1 MNKIFAIAKKE
12 LAAFFK
18 SPTATIVLVV
28 TISSFN
34 VFFYL
39 IIGER
44 KEASLREVFK
54 VMEFFFIFIIPILTM
69 GVFSEEKRSGTM
81 EFLMTTPTTN
91 TEIVIGKFLGS
102 LGFFTVLMGITL
114 VYYPILE
121 FFGSPDHLA
130 MLSGYVGLWLEG
142 ALFIAIGLLASSLTH
157 SQLIAAIVSYAIL
170 FTLYFSTVFT
180 RFLSG
185 SSEDLLTAFTTA
197 SHSQNFAVGLIT
209 PGDLTYYL
217 AGIAACIFLARV
229 HIENR
234 LLE

>member
-1 MNKIFAIAKKE
+1 MNKIIAIAKKE

-28 TISSFN
+28 TISAFN

-39 IIGER
+39 IIGEH
-44 KEASLREVFK
+44 KEASLHEVFK
-54 VMEFFFIFIIPILTM
+54 VMEFFFIFIIPVLTM

-102 LGFFTVLMGITL
+102 LGFFSVLMGITL

-121 FFGSPDHLA
+121 FFGSPDRLA

-142 ALFIAIGLLASSLTH
+142 ALFIAIGLLASSLTQ

-180 RFLSG
+180 KSLSG
-185 SSEDLLTAFTTA
+185 SSEDLLAAFTTA

-209 PGDLTYYL
+209 PVDLTYYL
-217 AGIAACIFLARV
+217 AGIVACIFLARV
-229 HIENR
+229 QIENR
-234 LLE
+234 ALE